1 MTPTQFAHA
10 VCSLS
15 LLIGIHL
22 ISGSLHSVCAQLEPP
37 PGAPAPS
44 GTVGGGSRS

>member
-1 MTPTQFAHA
+1 MSLTRFSRVA
-10 VCSLS
+10 CSLS

-22 ISGSLHSVCAQLEPP
+22 VLVSNDRAYAQVEPP
-37 PGAPAPS
+37 PGSGAPS